1 MIQLA
6 KESASAAAAVAA
18 VAATSSSSSSSSTN
32 SNSNNCS
39 NNNSSSGG
47 SNNSSS
53 AALQNLAAA
62 RNARG
67 SPAISAGSILQ
78 NALSGGRSNPN
89 FAPTLAQ
96 LLTNPANEQ
105 QQQPQQQP
113 QQQQYTVA
121 PSIPAVSL
129 TVTSTAAAAEVL
141 TLSNLLATAKVSFQ
155 DSFSEINSNE
165 INKSIQNSTLDNM
178 ERQRA
183 TGRTAKCNRNETK
196 SMIFKTTNS
205 RRNARA
211 PSFIVSVSKQLEWY
225 CWWMKLICLFCPLGS
240 RVNFVGSCWT

>member
-1 MIQLA
+1 MSSRQSQSNPAEMIQLA
-6 KESASAAAAVAA
+6 KESAAAAAAAAVAA
-18 VAATSSSSSSSSTN
+18 TISSSSSSTTNNTNTSSSSSSSSNNNNNNNVN
-32 SNSNNCS
+32 SSMGAGSSSSSSSNNSNN
-39 NNNSSSGG
+39 

-62 RNARG
+62 RNARS

-105 QQQPQQQP
+105 QQPPPPPPPP
-113 QQQQYTVA
+113 QQQQQHTVA

-155 DSFSEINSNE
+155 DSLSHI
-165 INKSIQNSTLDNM
+165 
-178 ERQRA
+178 
-183 TGRTAKCNRNETK
+183 
-196 SMIFKTTNS
+196 
-205 RRNARA
+205 
-211 PSFIVSVSKQLEWY
+211 
-225 CWWMKLICLFCPLGS
+225 
-240 RVNFVGSCWT
+240 

>member
-1 MIQLA
+1 MLQFAKMSSRQSQSNPAEMIQLA
-6 KESASAAAAVAA
+6 KESAAAAAAAAVAA
-18 VAATSSSSSSSSTN
+18 TISSSSSSTTNNTNTSSSSSSSS
-32 SNSNNCS
+32 
-39 NNNSSSGG
+39 NNNNNNNNVNSSMGAGSSSSSSSSS

-62 RNARG
+62 RNARS

-105 QQQPQQQP
+105 QQPPPPPP
-113 QQQQYTVA
+113 QQQQQHTVA

-155 DSFSEINSNE
+155 DSLSHI
-165 INKSIQNSTLDNM
+165 
-178 ERQRA
+178 
-183 TGRTAKCNRNETK
+183 
-196 SMIFKTTNS
+196 
-205 RRNARA
+205 
-211 PSFIVSVSKQLEWY
+211 
-225 CWWMKLICLFCPLGS
+225 
-240 RVNFVGSCWT
+240 

>member
-1 MIQLA
+1 MLQFAKMSSRQSQSNPAEMIQLA
-6 KESASAAAAVAA
+6 KESAAAAAAAAVAA
-18 VAATSSSSSSSSTN
+18 TISSSSSSTTNNTNTSSSSSSS
-32 SNSNNCS
+32 
-39 NNNSSSGG
+39 NNNNNNNNNVNSSMGAGSSSSSSSSS

-62 RNARG
+62 RNARS

-105 QQQPQQQP
+105 QQPPPPPP
-113 QQQQYTVA
+113 QQQQQQQHTVA

-155 DSFSEINSNE
+155 DSLSHI
-165 INKSIQNSTLDNM
+165 
-178 ERQRA
+178 
-183 TGRTAKCNRNETK
+183 
-196 SMIFKTTNS
+196 
-205 RRNARA
+205 
-211 PSFIVSVSKQLEWY
+211 
-225 CWWMKLICLFCPLGS
+225 
-240 RVNFVGSCWT
+240 

>member
-1 MIQLA
+1 MSSRQSQSNPAEMIQLA
-6 KESASAAAAVAA
+6 KESAAAAAAAAVAA
-18 VAATSSSSSSSSTN
+18 TISSSSSSTTNNTNTSSSSSNNNNNNNVNSSMGAGSSSSSSSN
-32 SNSNNCS
+32 NSNN
-39 NNNSSSGG
+39 

-62 RNARG
+62 RNARS

-105 QQQPQQQP
+105 QQPPPPPPPP
-113 QQQQYTVA
+113 QQQQQHTVA

-155 DSFSEINSNE
+155 DSLSHI
-165 INKSIQNSTLDNM
+165 
-178 ERQRA
+178 
-183 TGRTAKCNRNETK
+183 
-196 SMIFKTTNS
+196 
-205 RRNARA
+205 
-211 PSFIVSVSKQLEWY
+211 
-225 CWWMKLICLFCPLGS
+225 
-240 RVNFVGSCWT
+240 